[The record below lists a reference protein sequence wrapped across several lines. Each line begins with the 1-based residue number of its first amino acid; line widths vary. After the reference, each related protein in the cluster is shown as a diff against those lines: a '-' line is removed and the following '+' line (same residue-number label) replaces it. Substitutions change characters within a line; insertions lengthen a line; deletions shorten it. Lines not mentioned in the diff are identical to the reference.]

1 MARRAPLFD
10 PNGPWPGSVQYATR
24 SQKVDPWGYRQYAEA
39 NAELSKQYQ
48 RLYHPEQVK
57 WGAPDPGDGPGMM
70 SWREQSQLSPRST
83 TYRHNSVFQNLL
95 SPSGAIESG
104 GLDLFTR
111 KVLWTLFAA
120 GAVYGLVAAKSK
132 RGYTPLVF
140 AAVAAVLMNRAITSG
155 ITFDDRLFNRDII

>member
-10 PNGPWPGSVQYATR
+10 PNGPWPGSTQYATR
-24 SQKVDPWGYRQYAEA
+24 SQKVDPWGYRQYAEQ
-39 NAELSKQYQ
+39 NAELSRQYT
-48 RLYHPEQVK
+48 RLYHPESVK
-57 WGAPDPGDGPGMM
+57 WRAPDPEDGPGLLP
-70 SWREQSQLSPRST
+70 WREQSELSPRST
-83 TYRHNSVFQNLL
+83 TYRRNTVFQNLL
-95 SPSGAIESG
+95 SPIGSG

-140 AAVAAVLMNRAITSG
+140 AAFAAVLMNRAVASG
-155 ITFDDRLFNRDII
+155 ISFDERLFGRDIV